1 MQTFVRPLD
10 SRTLVRYSSE
20 HMYATRYATRPRTPL
35 RSDRALRHVY
45 RWALVLVAA
54 LAVMLA
60 LSRVAQG
67 GVASETVVVQPGDTI
82 WTIAAQHY
90 PGDDTRAR
98 VDEIE
103 RLNNLSSPAIEAGG
117 GLPLPGLRA
126 GSGRFRTTAAGP

>member
-1 MQTFVRPLD
+1 
-10 SRTLVRYSSE
+10 
-20 HMYATRYATRPRTPL
+20 MYAAGYATKPRTPL

-67 GVASETVVVQPGDTI
+67 GVASGTVGVQPGALI

-103 RLNNLSSPAIEAGG
+103 RPNHPSSPAVEAGG
-117 GLPLPGLRA
+117 TLRA
-126 GSGRFRTTAAGP
+126 GPPR

>member
-60 LSRVAQG
+60 LSRIAQG
-67 GVASETVVVQPGDTI
+67 GEAAATMVVQPGDTL
-82 WTIAAQHY
+82 WTIAAARY
-90 PGDDTRAR
+90 PADDTRMR

-103 RLNNLSSPAIEAGG
+103 QLNNLSSPVINVGETLR
-117 GLPLPGLRA
+117 LPA
-126 GSGRFRTTAAGP
+126 

>member
-1 MQTFVRPLD
+1 MLAPEPAGCKPLFGLLTAEQPFV
-10 SRTLVRYSSE
+10 TLRE
-20 HMYATRYATRPRTPL
+20 HMYAARYATRPRTPL

-60 LSRVAQG
+60 LTRVAQG
-67 GVASETVVVQPGDTI
+67 GVATETVVVQPGDTL

-103 RLNNLSSPAIEAGG
+103 RLNNLASPAIEAGETLR
-117 GLPLPGLRA
+117 LPA
-126 GSGRFRTTAAGP
+126 